1 MTLKAFAFKNILHH
15 RISYSAYFLS
25 CIFAVWVFYLYASL
39 LFHPILK
46 NDLFPDSFLFL
57 MYLVETIVALFAFL
71 FIGYS
76 QSAFLQ
82 NRKQDIGLLQ
92 ILGMPVKKVVRL
104 IFWENLLIGALAL
117 LIGILA
123 GMIGS
128 KFFFLAVSYVLR
140 QSDPIP
146 VHISIDAILFTIV
159 FFFCLFSVISWRSRF
174 TIQKQSISQ
183 VLREKVKEKKQ
194 PVFSGWLVILS
205 LVCIS
210 IAYYLSFTA
219 SFAEMIKHLFLI
231 IILLLVGTYFGYT
244 QLSVAAISLLE
255 KFPKWFYRGTNLFL
269 FSQLRY
275 RLKDNARILF
285 LVTIFTSI
293 VLTSIGVS
301 FTYYMEADTV
311 GEEQAPYHLSAI
323 DNPLKPLHMQQK
335 LQANKLKTKTHIQ
348 FILLSLKTND
358 RSKNVNNPN
367 VSIINNSALNKLLK
381 QAKKEPIAIHTKQV
395 VQLWNSGVWESSVQ
409 KQTGQTFTVQQ
420 GNQSHDWQ
428 WIATIKGV
436 FFNEHDQTR
445 VMWAV
450 SDQTFL
456 ALQQVGATHLVEG
469 YQFTNPKQSELFL
482 DDILKYFQANH
493 LDKKDVSGTLLVQK
507 FFRDLFSPLLFV
519 SVFIGMLF
527 FLAAGSILYF
537 RLYIELPSERK
548 QVKLL
553 HKLGLAQKTGEKIVV
568 RQILLLFL
576 LPFVVGS
583 VHSLVVL
590 KLSSF
595 LLHRPIFTSYWWIW
609 VSYLLLGS
617 AYYVWTKRQIMRAL

>member
-210 IAYYLSFTA
+210 FAYYLSFTA

-231 IILLLVGTYFGYT
+231 IILLLIGTYFGYT

-255 KFPKWFYRGTNLFL
+255 KSPKWFYRGTNLFL

-311 GEEQAPYHLSAI
+311 GEEQAPYHLSTI
-323 DNPLKPLHMQQK
+323 DNPLKPLQMQQK

-367 VSIINNSALNKLLK
+367 VSIINNTALNKLLK
-381 QAKKEPIAIHTKQV
+381 QAKKEPITIHTKQV

-420 GNQSHDWQ
+420 GNQSHHWQ